1 MIFVL
6 LLGIMPAASA
16 DYMSL
21 NSAVAGERLD
31 MIIKQNEYSSV
42 ACTDGSI
49 PNGCVI
55 ETEIRDGVYHHYL
68 RGTPMYA
75 GDYSFTL
82 TFSNDGISSGA
93 TTVCSLTIV
102 AANPT
107 VSMPDNIRCYEG
119 DQVQIDLRATVADY
133 GTLSYQW
140 YYNNYNSN
148 HDGTLIKDETSSIY
162 KPSTSATGTT
172 YYYCEV
178 TNTNKG
184 STSTFISAT
193 VAVTVEEAAV
203 SYISV
208 STLPKRTEYT
218 VGDWLDAAG
227 MKLHVVYTNGR
238 TEDIDAG
245 FGLYPTELT
254 DAGTINITV
263 DYKGKECTF
272 PVTVKEDEKKIEN
285 MSIISKPTKL
295 EYNVGDTL
303 DTTGLK
309 LRVSYA
315 GGKTEDVTTGFTC
328 TPTTL
333 SKEGTQAITVT
344 YGGKSTSFTVKVSKA
359 NDDVQSITIA
369 VQPTKLTYKVGE
381 SLDTTG
387 MKLTVRTGS
396 ETKDITT
403 GFTCT
408 PTSFTKAGEYEIKVT
423 YGGKKTTF
431 KVSVT
436 EDASAS
442 PEASATPTV
451 SPTPSSEPQPVAKKS
466 NALLIVGIIAAILAL
481 AALGAYVY
489 VMNRGKSGG
498 RRRR

>member
-31 MIIKQNEYSSV
+31 MIIKQNEYSAV
-42 ACTDGSI
+42 ACTDGAI

-55 ETEIRDGVYHHYL
+55 ETELRDGVYHHYL

-119 DQVQIDLRATVADY
+119 DQVQIELRASVADY
-133 GTLSYQW
+133 GSLSYKW

-148 HDGTLIKDETSSIY
+148 HDGTLIKDETSAIY
-162 KPSTSATGTT
+162 KPSTSTTGTT

-178 TNTNKG
+178 TNTNNG
-184 STSTFISAT
+184 STSTYISAT

-218 VGDWLDAAG
+218 VGDWLDATG

-238 TEDIDAG
+238 TEDIAAG

-254 DAGTINITV
+254 DAGSINITV

-328 TPTTL
+328 SPTTL
-333 SKEGTQAITVT
+333 NKEGTQAITVT
-344 YGGKSTSFTVKVSKA
+344 FGGKSTSFTVKVSKA
-359 NDDVQSITIA
+359 TDEVQSITVA

-381 SLDTTG
+381 KLDTTG
-387 MKLTVRTGS
+387 MKLTVRTNS

-408 PTSFTKAGEYEIKVT
+408 PTSFTKAGEYEIKVI
-423 YGGKKTTF
+423 YGGKETTF
-431 KVSVT
+431 KVTVT
-436 EDASAS
+436 EDTAAS
-442 PEASATPTV
+442 PEVRATPTV
-451 SPTPSSEPQPVAKKS
+451 SPTPSSEPQPAAKKS

-489 VMNRGKSGG
+489 VMNRGKGG